1 MYVKLHNVCDYFV
14 VVNVIVYQYNLSTNR
29 GRIFFKKNLDEY
41 ELVREL
47 TT

>member
-29 GRIFFKKNLDEY
+29 GRIFLKKNLDEY
-41 ELVREL
+41 ELVWEL